1 MKEKIRDFDENS
13 EFMGSQPEFIEKIY
27 ETIKSSITVLADKID
42 NGKLEKLRKQL
53 EKKSVDVKDKLQI
66 DQMKEDLNA
75 YIEKAKTVKEYLR
88 KLSQSNSIKSLKE
101 NINNLKGELQTIDF
115 SELLNLFRAINNVK
129 INVE

>member
-1 MKEKIRDFDENS
+1 MKEKIKDFDENS

-75 YIEKAKTVKEYLR
+75 YIEKAKTVKEYLG

>member
-1 MKEKIRDFDENS
+1 MKEKIKDFDENS

-75 YIEKAKTVKEYLR
+75 YIEKAKTVKEYLG

-101 NINNLKGELQTIDF
+101 NINNLK
-115 SELLNLFRAINNVK
+115 
-129 INVE
+129 